1 LNKILIFLF
10 NFSALI
16 GCFNV
21 QTPRIQQGILDLS
34 NKNLDEILLKLDGEW
49 KFYWMQTPED
59 IQIEKEKNFTFIKFP
74 TSWEKNFFN
83 PQQTK
88 GYATYQLKVKN
99 NLTSNLTLFIP
110 TIWFGYDVYIN
121 QKKIFSHGKTSIDI
135 ENFIPKINPVYLQLP
150 TNSENFSLE
159 IVIYDPFVGTGR
171 VETSIILSSLY
182 NIKKYNQYL
191 DYEYTFFIG
200 MIFMMAI
207 FYFTFYF
214 LNTENPSF
222 LYFGFVIL
230 LIGTRELFSGQKIF
244 IQLLEIPFIFS
255 YKIQFICEFLAVI
268 FFTKFMRYVFPHEIY
283 VKIDQWLLY
292 LSPVVIVYIL
302 VSNYLY
308 LYWLGLVF
316 FIGLILL
323 MIYFLFCIFKAYKK
337 NRENSGIYL
346 VGFLIVS
353 LIFFNDILNYFSI
366 LNNGYYLIYAYFLFL
381 FLLSCLISKKNSKSY
396 RELRILGNQLRK
408 ISKVKDDFMSNLSH
422 EMRTPLSLI
431 YAFSELLVENPKTDP
446 EVIESYSRDIH
457 REAKSLIE
465 IINDLMMVTDLETKF
480 NMRIKKNKID
490 EMLQEACNYL
500 ETFREEKN
508 ISIELSGDESTL
520 VKCDRSLMVKLLI
533 IIIKNAIV
541 YNKNNGFIK
550 ISWHLEIDKK
560 VHIVITDSGF
570 GIPLK
575 DLPYIF
581 DKFFRVD
588 NSITY
593 KVSGVGVGLFIAK
606 RIVELHGGE
615 IYVESELGQGSRFH
629 ILLNP

>member
-1 LNKILIFLF
+1 
-10 NFSALI
+10 
-16 GCFNV
+16 
-21 QTPRIQQGILDLS
+21 
-34 NKNLDEILLKLDGEW
+34 
-49 KFYWMQTPED
+49 
-59 IQIEKEKNFTFIKFP
+59 
-74 TSWEKNFFN
+74 
-83 PQQTK
+83 
-88 GYATYQLKVKN
+88 
-99 NLTSNLTLFIP
+99 
-110 TIWFGYDVYIN
+110 
-121 QKKIFSHGKTSIDI
+121 
-135 ENFIPKINPVYLQLP
+135 
-150 TNSENFSLE
+150 
-159 IVIYDPFVGTGR
+159 
-171 VETSIILSSLY
+171 
-182 NIKKYNQYL
+182 
-191 DYEYTFFIG
+191 
-200 MIFMMAI
+200 
-207 FYFTFYF
+207 
-214 LNTENPSF
+214 
-222 LYFGFVIL
+222 
-230 LIGTRELFSGQKIF
+230 
-244 IQLLEIPFIFS
+244 
-255 YKIQFICEFLAVI
+255 
-268 FFTKFMRYVFPHEIY
+268 
-283 VKIDQWLLY
+283 
-292 LSPVVIVYIL
+292 
-302 VSNYLY
+302 
-308 LYWLGLVF
+308 
-316 FIGLILL
+316 

-381 FLLSCLISKKNSKSY
+381 FLLSFLISKKNSKSY